1 MIRAIVLW
9 VAFNSVREMSG
20 VVVVRRPGTDHLF
33 LVDKHGTQHID
44 CAGQDL
50 PYGRQLISDVLN
62 RTETAMPQVR
72 AFKAME
78 LALTAQKM
86 AEVGTVW
93 QQ

>member
-1 MIRAIVLW
+1 M
-9 VAFNSVREMSG
+9 
-20 VVVVRRPGTDHLF
+20 
-33 LVDKHGTQHID
+33 QHID
-44 CAGQDL
+44 CAGVDL

-78 LALTAQKM
+78 LALTAQQM
-86 AEVGTVW
+86 AERGTVW